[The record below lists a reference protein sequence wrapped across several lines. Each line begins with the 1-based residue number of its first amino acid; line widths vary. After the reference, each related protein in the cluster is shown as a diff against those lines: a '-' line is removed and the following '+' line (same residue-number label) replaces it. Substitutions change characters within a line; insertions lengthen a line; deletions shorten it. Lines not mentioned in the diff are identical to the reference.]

1 MVMKLALQWTT
12 RLKLWAESDK
22 LWAESAKLWAEG
34 AKLRAESAKLWAE
47 GAKLRAESDKLRAE
61 GAKLRAESDKL
72 WVEAIIK
79 SYGNITLEWECRGSV
94 LDCALEN
101 GDVYR
106 GDEEIAAPQAPSG
119 EGGE

>member
-12 RLKLWAESDK
+12 RLKLRAEGDK
-22 LWAESAKLWAEG
+22 LWAEG
-34 AKLRAESAKLWAE
+34 
-47 GAKLRAESDKLRAE
+47 DKLRAE
-61 GAKLRAESDKL
+61 GDKL

-79 SYGNITLEWECRGSV
+79 SYGNITLEWKWRGSV